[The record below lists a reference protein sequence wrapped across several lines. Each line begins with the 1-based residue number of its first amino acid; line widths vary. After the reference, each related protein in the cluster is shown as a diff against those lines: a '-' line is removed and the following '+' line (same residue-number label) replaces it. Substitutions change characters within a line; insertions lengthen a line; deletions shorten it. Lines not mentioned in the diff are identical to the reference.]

1 MKIIRTMNQIIRPL
15 LTEKMVK
22 LQETINKYGFEVHP
36 DINKIEIAKRIEDR
50 FNVKVKNVRVL
61 NVSGKMKKMGRFEGK
76 RRNWKKAIVTLQEGF
91 KIELFEGV

>member
-1 MKIIRTMNQIIRPL
+1 MRIIRKMNQIIRPL

-22 LQETINKYGFEVHP
+22 LQETTNKYGFEVHP

-50 FNVKVKNVRVL
+50 FNVKVKNVRVM
-61 NVSGKMKKMGRFEGK
+61 NISGKMKKMGRFEGR

>member
-1 MKIIRTMNQIIRPL
+1 LKIIRTMNQIIRPL

>member
-1 MKIIRTMNQIIRPL
+1 MNQIIRPL